1 MKGAIY
7 MHSVKKTLAAGLMAA
22 ITVQTSWAAES
33 PTVIEFVRPLGMGGA
48 FTALSDDKNAFTY
61 NPAGMVQRTG
71 GEVTIFEIVAGG
83 SEDLK
88 EAYEFIDENN
98 DELTD
103 FDTLPAPEQ
112 VRLANEIQ
120 NKIARLRPHAYFGAD
135 VASYVSGPL
144 FKGVHLG
151 FGLMGLA
158 DARFRLYNG
167 AVAPLI
173 DYSINSDVLLPVS
186 LAKRWNAPLVPGKIG
201 VGVTG
206 KYIKRSQV
214 SESRLSVF
222 ELDDIEVPPMTEGS
236 AIGSDLG
243 FLYQPS
249 GRWNVGLMV
258 RDFLGTKMKF
268 DAREAED
275 GFAAKESRDTV
286 IRPRTNIGV
295 SVVPKSYFGLGH
307 TSDRLTLS
315 ADVRDIF
322 GKDTHVLFQDG
333 FRRPLGD
340 DFATNFHM
348 GAEFRYWFLRLRG
361 GAYQGYPT
369 FGLGIDIPLIKIDY
383 AFFSRELGARA
394 GDIQEKNHVVSLAL
408 RFGSGKTE
416 ARERIKK
423 SQELRK
429 GVKADA
435 PAEAETAK
443 PEEPETEKPTLGDT
457 KKK

>member
-1 MKGAIY
+1 VG
-7 MHSVKKTLAAGLMAA
+7 
-22 ITVQTSWAAES
+22 
-33 PTVIEFVRPLGMGGA
+33 
-48 FTALSDDKNAFTY
+48 
-61 NPAGMVQRTG
+61 
-71 GEVTIFEIVAGG
+71 GG

-88 EAYEFIDENN
+88 EASDYIDDNQ
-98 DELTD
+98 ELLED
-103 FDTLPAPEQ
+103 FDQIPASEQ
-112 VRLANEIQ
+112 IRITNDIRD
-120 NKIARLRPHAYFGAD
+120 KIARLRPHLYLGAD
-135 VASYVSGPL
+135 VASFVSGPL

-167 AVAPLI
+167 AVSPLI
-173 DYSINSDVLLPVS
+173 DYAVNTDVLLPVS
-186 LAKRWNAPLVPGKIG
+186 IAKRWDAPFVPGKIG
-201 VGVTG
+201 VGLTG
-206 KYIKRSQV
+206 KYIKRSQI
-214 SESRLSVF
+214 SESGLSVL
-222 ELDDIEVPPMTEGS
+222 ELEDIDVPPMTEGT

-249 GRWNVGLMV
+249 ERWNVGLMV

-268 DAREAED
+268 DSRAAED
-275 GFAAKESRDTV
+275 GFDARESRDTV

-315 ADVRDIF
+315 ADIRDIF

-333 FRRPLGD
+333 FRKPLGD

-369 FGLGIDIPLIKIDY
+369 FGLGMDIPLVKIDY

-394 GDIQEKNHVVSLAL
+394 GDIREKNHVVSLAL
-408 RFGSGKTE
+408 RFGTGKTE
-416 ARERIKK
+416 SRERISKAKK
-423 SQELRK
+423 DRK
-429 GVKADA
+429 QSK
-435 PAEAETAK
+435 ETAPVPVQDET
-443 PEEPETEKPTLGDT
+443 PEPQAAEPEKPTGGDAE
-457 KKK
+457 